1 MISEGKDY
9 VHPKFLWAMQYQALN
24 SQWVSGCMS
33 GFWQETLG
41 YLR

>member
-24 SQWVSGCMS
+24 SQWGVDVCQGSG
-33 GFWQETLG
+33 
-41 YLR
+41 RKH